1 MTMEKQ
7 EHMTAYLSG
16 YLDVNGA
23 FVRNRWTGKSY
34 DMEGAVEKAREYA
47 DQGTE
52 TLRGFGVDALLTPV
66 VVTREVWYDE
76 SEPERV

>member
-7 EHMTAYLSG
+7 EDMTMYLSG
-16 YLDVNGA
+16 YLNAKGE
-23 FVRNRWTGKSY
+23 FVRNMWNGKSY
-34 DMEGAVEKAREYA
+34 DRDTAVERAREYA

-52 TLRGFGVDALLTPV
+52 TLRGFGVDAVLTPV